1 MSEINSIA
9 NGTFTIGQTSA
20 TNFQAGPGISIDSP
34 SEGVVRI
41 GNDET
46 VLWSGNKTGTGTITL
61 SEGVNN
67 FERIAVYIGSE
78 EVNVTAPQRFESLVE
93 FGTYSGSLTRFVIR
107 YGGELSKSLVAA
119 ENSIYIWG
127 GELVV
132 YDTSYT
138 TLNVGRTNRAHLSSI
153 TTVID
158 HSPLTHIRK
167 VVGINR
173 ISGSNA

>member
-1 MSEINSIA
+1 MSETIQSIS
-9 NGTFTIGQTSA
+9 NGTYTIGN
-20 TNFQAGPGISIDSP
+20 TNELTFSAGPGISIDSP

-46 VLWSGNKTGTGTITL
+46 VLWSGDKTGTGTITL

-67 FERIAVYIGSE
+67 FESIAVYISSE
-78 EVNVTAPQRFESLVE
+78 GVGITAPQKFESLVN
-93 FGTYSGSLTRFVIR
+93 FDYGRFVIR

-132 YDTSYT
+132 YNTSYT
-138 TLNVGRTNRAHLSSI
+138 TLNVGRTNRVHVSSI

-158 HSPLTHIRK
+158 HSPLTHICK
-167 VVGINR
+167 VIGINR
-173 ISGSNA
+173 ISNA

>member
-1 MSEINSIA
+1 MSEPIQSISQG
-9 NGTFTIGQTSA
+9 NYILQGTVATSA
-20 TNFQAGPGISIDSP
+20 GIVGDGSTQNP
-34 SEGVVRI
+34 LRA
-41 GNDET
+41 DET
-46 VLWSGNKTGTGTITL
+46 VLWSGDKTGTGTITL

-78 EVNVTAPQRFESLVE
+78 EVNVSAPQKFESLVE
-93 FGTYSGSLTRFVIR
+93 FASYRSGNRFVIR
-107 YGGELSKSLVAA
+107 YGGELSKSLTAP

-158 HSPLTHIRK
+158 HSSLTHIRK

-173 ISGSNA
+173 KP